1 MPENDTALEPVLDQ
15 PPPTE
20 IHTYMTPSVGQ
31 SVTVLPDFAQA
42 AVDEFRQERLE
53 LDTLEDDDAPVKV
66 ETSVSALAESL
77 GGVEA
82 VEALAQVLNNPNADL
97 TQILPPEQIES
108 LIWSG
113 LENPS
118 TQAVIL
124 ADPSVRA
131 TISRELLL
139 GHKIEDVQA
148 WLSDFQRGDGRT
160 DEQIQSE
167 YEASETRVANFQRSF
182 FTDGIDELVSGSG
195 VDESDV
201 EAITDRLLLART
213 RFLDANAQEY
223 IHIQGLHE
231 AGRTAPVQETRLHNK
246 WTAFVLKEL
255 SKISGSN
262 KTAKVQTKPM
272 SNGKDEDRPAKPID
286 AGLGNNGDWLHEFTK
301 DFAKERKARGLLT
314 AEEQRQQ
321 QRTKR

>member
-31 SVTVLPDFAQA
+31 SVTVFPDFAQA
-42 AVDEFRQERLE
+42 AVGEFRQERLE

-131 TISRELLL
+131 TKSPELLL

-160 DEQIQSE
+160 DEQIQAE
-167 YEASETRVANFQRSF
+167 YLAAENRVQAFQRDF
-182 FTDGIDELVSGSG
+182 FTDNINELVTGSG

-213 RFLDANAQEY
+213 RFLQANAQEY
-223 IHIQGLHE
+223 LHIQGLHE
-231 AGRTAPVQETRLHNK
+231 AGKAAPLQETRLRNK
-246 WTAFVLKEL
+246 WTAVLLREL
-255 SKISGSN
+255 GKLSGGSK
-262 KTAKVQTKPM
+262 
-272 SNGKDEDRPAKPID
+272 
-286 AGLGNNGDWLHEFTK
+286 
-301 DFAKERKARGLLT
+301 
-314 AEEQRQQ
+314 
-321 QRTKR
+321 